1 MNVVYRPSGTSSGGG
16 GNTADGDGLMRQL
29 DAISAAEKH
38 HAAASSIPSSTTPM
52 SVTPIRPSFPHQ
64 HSATVYHAHHH
75 ETLNA
80 AQSLFI
86 SHVAISVALVFEFFK
101 VIDA

>member
-1 MNVVYRPSGTSSGGG
+1 M
-16 GNTADGDGLMRQL
+16 LQL

-38 HAAASSIPSSTTPM
+38 HHGNVCDSDRHFLLSI
-52 SVTPIRPSFPHQ
+52 
-64 HSATVYHAHHH
+64 SATVYHAHHH

-86 SHVAISVALVFEFFK
+86 SRVAISVALVFEFFK